1 MPMPAHYLLLRGL
14 SREQRHWGD
23 FPAAL
28 SRATGARVH
37 CLDAPGFGTEHV
49 RRSPRSVGAI
59 TDDIRERFMADHAA
73 GDWAVV
79 GISLGGMVALDWCAR
94 YGEDFQGSVVINT
107 SARPSPPQQR
117 FRPGALPALTTSR
130 FRTAE
135 ANERAI
141 LAISSNNTAVDRDTL
156 AVQWAHWAGERTPAQ
171 ASVANQAAAALRF
184 AVPRRLAVPLLVLAS
199 RGDRLVSHRCSE
211 RVAQQLSA
219 ELRVH
224 ATAGHDLPLDE
235 PTWVAR
241 QIADWQPSV

>member
-23 FPAAL
+23 FPSAL
-28 SRATGARVH
+28 RSATGAQVH
-37 CLDAPGFGTEHV
+37 CLDAPGFGTEHA

-59 TDDIRERFMADHAA
+59 TDDMRERFMADRAP
-73 GDWAVV
+73 GDWSVV
-79 GISLGGMVALDWCAR
+79 GISLGGMVTLDWCAR
-94 YGEDFQGSVVINT
+94 YGEDFQRCVVINT

-130 FRTAE
+130 FRPAE

-156 AVQWAHWAGERTPAQ
+156 AVQWAQWAGERTPAQ

-184 AVPRRLAVPLLVLAS
+184 AAPRRLPVPLLVLAS
-199 RGDRLVSHRCSE
+199 RGDRLVSHRCSD
-211 RVAQQLSA
+211 RIAQQLSA

-224 ATAGHDLPLDE
+224 PTGGHDLPLDD
-235 PTWVAR
+235 PAWVAG
-241 QIADWQPSV
+241 QIAGWQR